1 MALFTKSPLR
11 LLLVSIAILAL
22 AAGLWAWRQGPR
34 AESSTGAVPGTA
46 DSADK
51 RGHADSAPRAREKR
65 PRRDGSVP
73 SRSASQAVAAL
84 VGNSSLSDPEVVA
97 GLQRIVDDAGRPLD
111 ERLEAL
117 DHALNLIPNDNPAV
131 LHEISGRRIL
141 PDEMRMRILAEALNR
156 PPRLQG
162 ELLVLLLGNAA
173 GDARQELLRELTG
186 LCGEDLGEDPAAWR
200 VAVDK
205 LPTGL

>member
-1 MALFTKSPLR
+1 
-11 LLLVSIAILAL
+11 
-22 AAGLWAWRQGPR
+22 
-34 AESSTGAVPGTA
+34 
-46 DSADK
+46 
-51 RGHADSAPRAREKR
+51 
-65 PRRDGSVP
+65 
-73 SRSASQAVAAL
+73 
-84 VGNSSLSDPEVVA
+84 
-97 GLQRIVDDAGRPLD
+97 LQRIVDDAGRPLD